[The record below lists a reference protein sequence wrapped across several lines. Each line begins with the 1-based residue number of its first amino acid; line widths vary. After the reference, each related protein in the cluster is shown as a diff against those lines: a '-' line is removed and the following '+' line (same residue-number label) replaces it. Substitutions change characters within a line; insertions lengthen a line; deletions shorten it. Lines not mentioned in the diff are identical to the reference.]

1 MRRGVVSLFAV
12 TFVLALCAKVA
23 NATSV
28 ATVANLTLMGGQ
40 NFIDGTASSV
50 GGNADA
56 VVTPVIKFSD
66 RWSLFPTYHGY
77 YQGTEQIQAL
87 AGGGL
92 LFRDHT
98 GQSLLLKSVHRFGS
112 WKLKPSLGV
121 SAEWLRET
129 RDEDWGQGLY
139 DYRKFNGGFEAE
151 YAISSEAGARLGYDY
166 FQLNFP
172 NFQSLESELDPT
184 LTRELVGEDVLNNSN
199 HMLTGGIWSPLPA
212 QGRLDGSCMADTR
225 LYDDQPVVDEEGQL
239 TTTDRKDAIANVD
252 STVLYPL
259 PGPFGTRML
268 AQMGFR
274 YGFQNSN
281 QNHYDA
287 IMKDFQSNYYD
298 YSEWR
303 VAPEITGSLAQ
314 NRWLVTLGGSYERR
328 DYGSRPAQDS
338 GGGNLSEKLNVTTIL
353 TRMTIA
359 HPLSAH
365 TKIRFDSSLGWSNS
379 NTEYEAVFKYNYRMA
394 NYGVGFSYEY

>member
-1 MRRGVVSLFAV
+1 MKNGAATLYAV
-12 TFVLALCAKVA
+12 ALLLAFCAKVA

-77 YQGTEQIQAL
+77 YQGTEQIQSL

-98 GQSLLLKSVHRFGS
+98 GQALLLKSVHKFGS

-139 DYRKFNGGFEAE
+139 DYRKWNGGFEAE
-151 YAISSEAGARLGYDY
+151 YDLSSEAGARVGYDY

-172 NFQSLESELDPT
+172 NYQSLESELDPT
-184 LTRELVGEDVLNNSN
+184 LSRELVGEDVLNNAN
-199 HMLTGGIWSPLPA
+199 HMLTGGAWTPLPA
-212 QGRLDGSCMADTR
+212 QGRLDVSCMADTR
-225 LYDDQPVVDEEGQL
+225 LYDDQPVVDEAGQL
-239 TTTDRKDAIANVD
+239 TNTDRKDAIANVD

-259 PGPFGTRML
+259 PGPFGTRIL
-268 AQMGFR
+268 AELGLR
-274 YGFQNSN
+274 YGAQNSN

-287 IMKDFQSNYYD
+287 DRKEYQANYYD
-298 YSEWR
+298 YTEWR
-303 VAPEITGSLAQ
+303 VAPEFTTSL
-314 NRWLVTLGGSYERR
+314 NKHRWLVTLGGSYERR
-328 DYGSRPAQDS
+328 DYGSRPAQNSD
-338 GGGNLSEKLNVTTIL
+338 GGNRSEKLSATTVL
-353 TRMTIA
+353 ARMTIA
-359 HPLSAH
+359 HPLTEH
-365 TKIRFDSSLGWSNS
+365 TKIRFDSALGWSHS
-379 NTEYEAVFKYNYRMA
+379 NTDYEAVFQYNYRMA
-394 NYGVGFSYEY
+394 SYGLGFSYEY